1 MPGGQQMVPNAHSIA
16 LHTKNMENCDSKG
29 SMTVQNLIPKS
40 LCNAMFIEKQ
50 YRHQF
55 ASSRTKCTLNR
66 YRGVL
71 CGNRKP
77 NIQGT
82 ERHSRIF
89 TKISS
94 EKALSSLNT
103 DDILCVL
110 YVLQQRLRHVRPQ
123 LHDNHAS
130 ILSPRSPIASPRG
143 IRTTVRGERFI
154 NDKRKTLE
162 AVN

>member
-1 MPGGQQMVPNAHSIA
+1 
-16 LHTKNMENCDSKG
+16 
-29 SMTVQNLIPKS
+29 MTVQNLIPKS

-94 EKALSSLNT
+94 EKALFFLNK
-103 DDILCVL
+103 DDILCIL
-110 YVLQQRLRHVRPQ
+110 YVLQQRLRHVRRT

-130 ILSPRSPIASPRG
+130 IYHHEILYQAHEDFGHQCVVKVLVTIQEKQSWP
-143 IRTTVRGERFI
+143 
-154 NDKRKTLE
+154 
-162 AVN
+162 